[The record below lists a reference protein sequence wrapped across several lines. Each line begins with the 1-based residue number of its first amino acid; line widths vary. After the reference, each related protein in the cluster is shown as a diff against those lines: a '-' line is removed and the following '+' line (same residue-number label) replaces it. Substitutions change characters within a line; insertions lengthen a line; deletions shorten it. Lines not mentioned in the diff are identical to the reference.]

1 MQCLLGIAIVL
12 AGLID
17 VEAIMFQLHPN
28 NHKCLVE
35 KVHAKTLVTG
45 EYEVTE
51 FPGQVVDFQV
61 RRLVLTATGILSS
74 KHMEFQ

>member
-1 MQCLLGIAIVL
+1 MQCLLGLTIAL
-12 AGLID
+12 AGLIN
-17 VEAIMFQLHPN
+17 VEAIMFQLLPN

-45 EYEVTE
+45 EYDVAE

-61 RRLVLTATGILSS
+61 SCNLC
-74 KHMEFQ
+74 

>member
-1 MQCLLGIAIVL
+1 MMQSLFGITVVL
-12 AGLID
+12 AVFIH

-51 FPGQVVDFQV
+51 FPGQLVEFQV
-61 RRLVLTATGILSS
+61 SYLSG
-74 KHMEFQ
+74 